1 MRLSRKWNRLFRRV
15 DMRRLWMHKFTRF
28 SLNEAEIMH
37 VAEHVIHSYRTGI
50 SNMNSLRGIG

>member
-1 MRLSRKWNRLFRRV
+1 MRLARKWSRLFRRV

-37 VAEHVIHSYRTGI
+37 VADHVIHSYQTG
-50 SNMNSLRGIG
+50 M